1 VIDGRDLYVD
11 EDQVGRGNIL
21 ISSKQRGRGGGGQL
35 GERLAARV
43 F

>member
-1 VIDGRDLYVD
+1 VIDGRDLDVD

-21 ISSKQRGRGGGGQL
+21 ISSKQGGRGGGGQL